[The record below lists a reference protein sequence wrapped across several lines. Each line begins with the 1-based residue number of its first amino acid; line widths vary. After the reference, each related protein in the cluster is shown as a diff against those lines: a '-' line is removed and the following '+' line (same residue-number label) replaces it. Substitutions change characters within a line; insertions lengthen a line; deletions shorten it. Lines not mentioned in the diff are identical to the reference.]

1 MDNGHYPSQRI
12 AVIDLGSNTARLIVM
27 QAIPGYAYR
36 LEDEIREVVRLRQ
49 GMTPHGL
56 TDEAMKRAFF
66 ALRLFKRF
74 CDGMGVDTI
83 IPTATSAVREA
94 ANGPLFVDQVER
106 MLGIKLQVLGGEK
119 EAYYATLGVLNEA
132 PVRDGYVVDIG
143 GGSVQISLVE
153 GRRFRRGASLPLGAL
168 ALTERFVE
176 SDPVKPAERKAI
188 AAEIARYLDGLDWF
202 GELDEGDLVGLG
214 GTIRN
219 MAKIEARRQDYPLN
233 TLNGYRLSR
242 GSVEESI
249 EQFCALPLEKRRKI
263 SGLSSDRADIILPGA
278 MVLLAIMERAGAE
291 TITISVNGLREGLF
305 LEQFWNHLSYPVVSD
320 VRRFGVLNLARIYR
334 YQKGHANHVRYLANR
349 LFDQLRPLHGYDQ
362 AERRLLEAA
371 ALLHDLGTLINY
383 DDHHKHSETLIANSG
398 LPGFRPRETALIA
411 LMARYHRKGTPSPGD
426 YNLLFREGD
435 EQLLERLAAV
445 LRLAEFMERGR
456 NAIVDD
462 VAVSWDDETLVM
474 TLIADEYPAVE
485 LWETERNAVDLVESA
500 FGRRVHLEST
510 AAPDRV
516 SAYIPS

>member
-1 MDNGHYPSQRI
+1 MDNGHHASQRI

-49 GMTPHGL
+49 GMTVHGL
-56 TDEAMKRAFF
+56 TEEAMKRAFF

-106 MLGIKLQVLGGEK
+106 MLGIKLHVLDGDR
-119 EAYYATLGVLNEA
+119 EAYYATLGALNEV
-132 PVRDGYVVDIG
+132 PVRNGYVVDIG
-143 GGSVQISLVE
+143 GGSAQISLVE

-176 SDPVKPAERKAI
+176 SDPVKPAERQAI
-188 AAEIARYLDGLDWF
+188 SAEIARHLDHLDWF
-202 GELDEGDLVGLG
+202 GELEEGDLVGLG

-219 MAKIEARRQDYPLN
+219 MAKIEARRQNHPLN
-233 TLNGYRLSR
+233 TLHGFRLSR
-242 GSVEESI
+242 ASVAESI
-249 EQFCALPLEKRRKI
+249 EQFCELPLEKRRKI

-278 MVLLAIMERAGAE
+278 MVLLAIMERAAAE

-426 YNLLFREGD
+426 YGLLFGNGD
-435 EQLLERLAAV
+435 EQLLERLAAI

-462 VAVSWDDETLVM
+462 VAVSWDDDTLLL

-500 FGRRVHLEST
+500 FGRCVHLEST